1 MRRFGQSLELIILA
15 PVLALLT
22 LSGAGV
28 YFLIL
33 NSVQEFADSTIRQSF
48 HSMVDGIHGIADRKV
63 DELNRTGRAANE
75 RIVRVRQVS
84 ALIEI
89 EDFARKNELGVVIYS
104 EQTSD
109 AVLVA
114 GLPTAATSVVTKS
127 TNLQN
132 SVISLSKGD
141 RYFADSFTFTP
152 WNWHI
157 TLLKDGSA
165 YDTVLSKARF
175 FYMASGI
182 ALLVIS
188 VFLIVYLRRMIA
200 RPIQL
205 IVNRIREGE
214 MPEYRGIR
222 EFEFLS
228 DSVGKMMNDLADH
241 RDHLEEQVSERT
253 AELERKN
260 KMLESL
266 SSQLSKYLS
275 PQVYASIFSGAQSV
289 EVVSKRKKLT
299 VFVSDI
305 AGFTETA
312 DRLESEDLTE
322 LINHYLTEMSQIALK
337 HGGTIDKYVGDAIL
351 IFFGDPE
358 TKGIK
363 EDALACVEMAV
374 AMRKRMRE
382 LAAVWR
388 ESGIEKPL
396 QCRMGIN
403 TGYCTVG
410 NFGSEDRMDYTII
423 GGGVNLASRLETE
436 ATPGE
441 ILISYETYA
450 HVKDRIHCDEHGDV
464 TVKGI
469 AYPVATYQ
477 VVDTYDALGQ
487 QRRHFREEHPT
498 VKLDLDLNAMTSD
511 DRTQALDILRRAL
524 ALLSQTEEP
533 DQAFSAPK
541 NDPKR
546 KRLLGSRSRSGAS
559 RGTPRPGDK

>member
-114 GLPTAATSVVTKS
+114 GLPTAVTSVVTKS

-165 YDTVLSKARF
+165 YDAVLSKARF

-188 VFLIVYLRRMIA
+188 AILIVYLRRMIA
-200 RPIQL
+200 HPIHL
-205 IVNRIREGE
+205 IVDRIRKGE
-214 MPEYRGIR
+214 TPDYSGIR
-222 EFEFLS
+222 EYEFLS
-228 DSVGKMMNDLADH
+228 DSIGQMMKEVADH

-253 AELERKN
+253 TELEGKN

-289 EVVSKRKKLT
+289 EVDSKRKKLT
-299 VFVSDI
+299 VFFSDI

-312 DRLESEDLTE
+312 DRLESEDLTQ
-322 LINHYLTEMSQIALK
+322 LINHYLTEMSQIALE
-337 HGGTIDKYVGDAIL
+337 HGGTIDKYVGDSIL

-358 TKGIK
+358 TKGVK
-363 EDALACVEMAV
+363 EDALACVTMAV
-374 AMRKRMRE
+374 AMRERMRK

-388 ESGIEKPL
+388 KSGIEKPL

-423 GGGVNLASRLETE
+423 GGGVNLASRLETK

-477 VVDTYDALGQ
+477 VMDAYENLGR
-487 QRRHFREEHPT
+487 QRRRLREDYPN
-498 VKLDLDLNAMTSD
+498 VKLDLDLDGMTSK
-511 DRTQALDILRRAL
+511 DRSQAAEILRRAL
-524 ALLSQTEEP
+524 DMVSSE
-533 DQAFSAPK
+533 D
-541 NDPKR
+541 
-546 KRLLGSRSRSGAS
+546 
-559 RGTPRPGDK
+559 GTAQPVEITRTKSTRQ